1 MDKKLKLVIIIVL
14 VVLLFGLAY
23 FAYGQLKPQVNNEG
37 IVDQNTSQ
45 LAPDFTLKNMAGE
58 DVSLSDYA
66 GKPVVLNFWAS
77 WCPPCKEEMPNFNEL
92 SNQYGTSGD
101 VMFLMVNVTDGG
113 RETIETATA
122 YLSDNQ
128 YNMNVVFDT
137 EGVASTL
144 YNVSSIPSTFFI
156 DSQGYINNSS
166 VGSLTKNQLEMEIT
180 KLTTLN

>member
-1 MDKKLKLVIIIVL
+1 MNKKLKLVIIIGL
-14 VVLLFGLAY
+14 VILLFGVAY
-23 FAYGQLKPQVNNEG
+23 FAYDQLKAQVNNEG
-37 IVDQNTSQ
+37 LVDKNISQ
-45 LAPDFTLKNMAGE
+45 LAPDFTLKNLTGE

-92 SNQYGTSGD
+92 SNQYGKTGD
-101 VMFLMVNVTDGG
+101 VIFLMVNITDGG

-122 YLSDNQ
+122 YLSDNK
-128 YNMNVVFDT
+128 YDMNVIFDI
-137 EGVASTL
+137 EGKASTL

-156 DSQGYINNSS
+156 DSQGYINNSTI
-166 VGSLTKNQLEMEIT
+166 GSLTMNQLEMEVK